1 MLPDRLS
8 RMLTAYVD
16 GELNDDQ
23 RKVVL
28 RLVRRSSEARDLL
41 RRLQSDA
48 DCLRQLPRPVLG
60 CDVSAQVL
68 RILDGQKTNPTA
80 SKSVAPK
87 ARVPVVLGLAAA
99 AAVLFVLGA
108 GVYFVAMGLKEPPS
122 QLAVQTGDLIASTD
136 TPELDDPELPPTLE
150 TKRGGLSEQAGLG
163 ASVQPELL
171 QHSKSP
177 RVIAEEKPAPLP
189 ELLGAPQKD
198 ENSGVSK
205 ENSLGFPARPP
216 VDFRSP
222 AVHLTL
228 NRLVRDLDLEKRRQE
243 IEDELRKGEAR
254 RLDLTCKETAVG
266 MERLQAAFKAQGI
279 RLIVDPGA
287 QAHINLRLK
296 TDYALYVDSLSPRE
310 LLAILGDL
318 RNEDRKAESKR
329 RDSGQFERLV
339 LNVMTPEDHQRLIK
353 LLGQDPT
360 ELKPKPKAP
369 TEIDIHKPL
378 SEGTAD
384 RVIDT
389 LKGQGSPPRPPP
401 GQAGPKQPSQ
411 SAIAV
416 DYNTG
421 HSRSTSTDVK
431 LFLENWKE
439 RRTGTVQMLLI
450 LRSIKN

>member
-1 MLPDRLS
+1 
-8 RMLTAYVD
+8 MLTAYID
-16 GELNDDQ
+16 GELNDHQ

-68 RILDGQKTNPTA
+68 RILDSQKTDPAASRAIA
-80 SKSVAPK
+80 SKSH
-87 ARVPVVLGLAAA
+87 VPVVLGLAAA

-108 GVYFVAMGLKEPPS
+108 GVYFIAMGLKEPTS

-136 TPELDDPELPPTLE
+136 TPELDDPDLPFLPE
-150 TKRGGLSEQAGLG
+150 SKPAGLPEQVGSG
-163 ASVQPELL
+163 ASAQPELL

-177 RVIAEEKPAPLP
+177 RAIAEVKPVPPP
-189 ELLGAPQKD
+189 ELPAATQKD
-198 ENSGVSK
+198 EPGAANK

-243 IEDELRKGEAR
+243 FEEELRKGDAR

-266 MERLQAAFKAQGI
+266 MERLQAAFAAQGI
-279 RLIVDPGA
+279 CLIVDPGA
-287 QAHINLRLK
+287 QAHMNLRLK
-296 TDYALYVDSLSPRE
+296 TDYALYVDSVSPKE

-329 RDSGQFERLV
+329 RDAGQFDRLV
-339 LNVMTPEDHQRLIK
+339 LNVMTPEDHQRMIK

-360 ELKPKPKAP
+360 ELKPKPRPKAP
-369 TEIDIHKPL
+369 LEIDIRKPL
-378 SEGTAD
+378 SEGTVD
-384 RVIDT
+384 RVIDS
-389 LKGQGSPPRPPP
+389 LKGQGRPPRPVP
-401 GQAGPKQPSQ
+401 GMAGAKQIVQ

-431 LFLENWKE
+431 LFLQNWKE
-439 RRTGTVQMLLI
+439 RRAGTVQLLLI